1 MNRHDLKPITVG
13 QLEMYLSNIKDKDT
27 IVQVGF
33 GESAHDVNFLINNN
47 GKLALYSVVYMAS
60 QEDNIINVLSLN
72 KLS

>member
-1 MNRHDLKPITVG
+1 MSRRGLKPITVG

-33 GESAHDVNFLINNN
+33 GESAHDANFLINNN

-72 KLS
+72 KVL

>member
-1 MNRHDLKPITVG
+1 MSRRDLKPITVG

-47 GKLALYSVVYMAS
+47 GKLALYSIVYMAS

-72 KLS
+72 KLL

>member
-1 MNRHDLKPITVG
+1 MSRRDLKPITVG